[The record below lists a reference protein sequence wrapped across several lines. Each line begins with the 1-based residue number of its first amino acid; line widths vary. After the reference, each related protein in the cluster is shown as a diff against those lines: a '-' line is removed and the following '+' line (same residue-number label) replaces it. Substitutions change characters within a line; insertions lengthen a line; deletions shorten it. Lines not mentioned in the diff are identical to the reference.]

1 MKVVRWIILGLV
13 ITGVTAGC
21 LRFGRPKTPP
31 SAGVYRSQS
40 KGERWEARH
49 RLVTPGGVGSLAG
62 ITVSAVFTDPQDQ
75 QAMYLSV
82 PGGGLVYTY
91 DAGAT
96 WTQAPGLASGTVNA
110 VAVDPR
116 QTCVVYVALAN
127 VMVKSVDCVRSF
139 REVYVDPRPNAVTS
153 VMVDGNDSNLVY
165 LGTSSGDFLRSGNG
179 GASWSRIRQFG
190 SGLSWLTVDPNNPR
204 RVYALTAR
212 DGLFRSDDSAQNWVS
227 LAAGLAPFAAGQG
240 IRGLQFIA
248 EQPNTI
254 FLLNRHGLLR
264 SVTAGDSWEGLS
276 LITPPLATD
285 ILAFAVNPKNSQE
298 VYYATAST
306 FYFSVDG
313 GVNWV
318 TRRLP
323 ARQALPRLMFIHPR
337 DPLTLYL
344 ALEVIPAR

>member
-1 MKVVRWIILGLV
+1 MKLVRLIILGLV

-21 LRFGRPKTPP
+21 LRFGRSKTPP

-62 ITVSAVFTDPQDQ
+62 ITVSAVFTDSQDS

-82 PGGGLVYTY
+82 PGGGLVYTF

-96 WTQAPGLASGTVNA
+96 WTQAPGLSSGTVNA

-116 QTCVVYVALAN
+116 QTCVLYVALSN
-127 VMVKSVDCVRSF
+127 VLVKSVDCVRSF
-139 REVYVDPRPNAVTS
+139 KEIYVDPRPNAVTS
-153 VMVDGNDSNLVY
+153 VAVDGVDSNVVY
-165 LGTSSGDFLRSGNG
+165 LGTSSGDFLRSVNG
-179 GASWSRIRQFG
+179 GTSWSRIRQFA
-190 SGLSWLTVDPNNPR
+190 SGLSWLMPDPNNPR
-204 RVYALTAR
+204 RMYALTAR
-212 DGLFRSDDSAQNWVS
+212 EGLFRADDSAQNWVS
-227 LAAGLAPFAAGQG
+227 LAAGLAPYASGQG

-248 EQPNTI
+248 DQPNT
-254 FLLNRHGLLR
+254 LLMLNRYGLLR
-264 SVTAGDSWEGLS
+264 SGTAGDSWEALS
-276 LITPPLATD
+276 LITPPLATE

-306 FYFSVDG
+306 FYSSLDG

-344 ALEVIPAR
+344 ALEVVPAR